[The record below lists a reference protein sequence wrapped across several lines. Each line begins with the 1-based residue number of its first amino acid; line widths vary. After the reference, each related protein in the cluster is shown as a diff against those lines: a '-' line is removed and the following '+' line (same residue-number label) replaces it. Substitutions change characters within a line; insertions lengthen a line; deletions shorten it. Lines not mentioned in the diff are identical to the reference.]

1 MEEKHLENL
10 SDNEEELF
18 RVMIKKIYL
27 QETISE
33 LEKKADIEKQIL
45 QIVKFYLEESIKKTG
60 KNVR

>member
-10 SDNEEELF
+10 SDNEKELF

-45 QIVKFYLEESIKKTG
+45 QIVKFYLEESIRKTG